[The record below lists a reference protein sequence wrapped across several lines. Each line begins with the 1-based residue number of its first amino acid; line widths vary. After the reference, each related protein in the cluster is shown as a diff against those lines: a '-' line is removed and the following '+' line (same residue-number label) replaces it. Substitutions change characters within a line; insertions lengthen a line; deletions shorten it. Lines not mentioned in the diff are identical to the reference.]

1 MPMAMWKQHLTWTNA
16 SNATT
21 ATTVTPII
29 VWDAAAN
36 VTSGSSAWTSVT
48 WNTDG
53 TAAYDITAA
62 ALAAARKWLV
72 QWPPPN
78 FVQPLPQPAD
88 IRQETPEERNAR
100 WAMRDRYAQE
110 QAGHDHAARLAS
122 RGRFLEH
129 ERANARAEKLLVEML
144 SPHQAEE
151 LRASGHFH
159 VRLMNGRRY
168 RISRGQHGNVV
179 EVDGAGR
186 GLRSLCVQPVG
197 HLPDADAMLAQK
209 LWLETDEATLLRTA
223 NITPMRARA

>member
-1 MPMAMWKQHLTWTNA
+1 MPFGRWKYNDSVTLATVTSASTNPIITWDAGSSVTGGTWAPTTWTTDA
-16 SNATT
+16 
-21 ATTVTPII
+21 TVT
-29 VWDAAAN
+29 WAAVQQA
-36 VTSGSSAWTSVT
+36 V
-48 WNTDG
+48 
-53 TAAYDITAA
+53 
-62 ALAAARKWLV
+62 KV
-72 QWPPPN
+72 QWPPHPQWVAPIPSVYVPPGA
-78 FVQPLPQPAD
+78 FV
-88 IRQETPEERNAR
+88 ETPEQRNAR

-122 RGRFLEH
+122 RAAHLEH
-129 ERANARAEKLLVEML
+129 ERANGRAERLLIEHL
-144 SPHQAEE
+144 SPQQAEE

-159 VRLMNGRRY
+159 VRLLNGRRY